1 MDRRAA
7 IAGLATVAFVGVV
20 VCLDAGGATAFAQQ
34 VEQPRKQRAN
44 AERPRDTRRIVPPE
58 ERETLGLNDIT
69 WTKEQGKIHRQ
80 VYTALE
86 NDERPWPRP
95 VGFEGTVFVQVHLKH
110 EQVGKTDSPENKAA
124 IKQLQSSVLSQLTA
138 ADFHVEYEFHTV
150 PGLLGY
156 VNRAGLDHLKDCA
169 EVVAVCLDDKPM
181 PKRPPHVT
189 KADLP
194 ALKPG
199 DPSTQPAEGRFWGN
213 GGKVDAAAYQAVAL
227 HGRVFVGLT
236 VEEHASQPDSPPEAA
251 RQLEAESRRSVQA
264 VLSGLT
270 ADEFWLQGAFSNHA
284 GGMVNM
290 QGLVRLQNHPGVRNV
305 GLDSRFNVDR
315 PLKGK

>member
-1 MDRRAA
+1 
-7 IAGLATVAFVGVV
+7 
-20 VCLDAGGATAFAQQ
+20 
-34 VEQPRKQRAN
+34 
-44 AERPRDTRRIVPPE
+44 
-58 ERETLGLNDIT
+58 
-69 WTKEQGKIHRQ
+69 
-80 VYTALE
+80 
-86 NDERPWPRP
+86 
-95 VGFEGTVFVQVHLKH
+95 VHLKH
-110 EQVGKTDSPENKAA
+110 EQGGKTDSPENKAA

-138 ADFHVEYEFHTV
+138 ADFHVEYAFQTV

-156 VNRAGLDHLKDCA
+156 VKRAGLDHLKDCA

-199 DPSTQPAEGRFWGN
+199 DPSTQPAEGRFWGS

-227 HGRVFVGLT
+227 HGRAFVGFT
-236 VEEHASQPDSPPEAA
+236 VEENASQPDSPPEQP
-251 RQLEAESRRSVQA
+251 RQLEAESRRAAQA
-264 VLSGLT
+264 VLSALT

-290 QGLVRLQNHPGVRNV
+290 QGLVKLQNHPGVRNV
-305 GLDSRFNVDR
+305 GLDSRFIVDR
-315 PLKGK
+315 PQKGK